1 MRGSRARIEA
11 KRFRVGT
18 GTVGEPVSGR
28 SATVTLD
35 FTNRSRRRLRH
46 LGWRW
51 VLHYLPIEVNP
62 LAMATIWSGKAALM
76 TAGAAAIL
84 LAGMFD
90 CGALHAASVT
100 ADNWVTRPNT
110 AVRVLLMKANR
121 PADAVMLLPGGRG
134 NINLDSQGHIGWGED
149 DFVIRTRWHYFD
161 RGIAAIIP
169 DVANDHKPPVSLAG
183 FRTSEQHADDLHAL
197 AEQLHGMAPKVW
209 IIAYD
214 TGATSAL
221 NAVARDKFDSIAGL
235 VLISPILEPPVPDS
249 TLLIDGA
256 KRALGRIPVLVI
268 GHLFDPCSLPVV
280 DRIKNAAAVLRA
292 PHFQSIVLQGGQAQF
307 MLHDAFAY
315 REGSCNAQPTHAL
328 AGLEEVVTSKI
339 IDWLSH
345 EGAIALDARST
356 SPAASDIAS
365 LDLPPV
371 SQVTALSALPEP
383 ATPGFRWAVVRGL
396 NVQAV
401 NAGAMV
407 SGQPVLRLAATP
419 NDNGHTLA
427 VRLSGLNKNQTYR
440 VSAWVKSVAGG
451 NVELAAFD
459 RPDTDKPVNNGD
471 AVFDLSNHQVLDASG
486 VQDRDIEQHP
496 DYWQKVWIDLA
507 TSDGQLLVAV
517 RPINGRRLLFRGD
530 GKLGLILGGIEAE
543 PLD

>member
-1 MRGSRARIEA
+1 MPFG
-11 KRFRVGT
+11 G
-18 GTVGEPVSGR
+18 G
-28 SATVTLD
+28 
-35 FTNRSRRRLRH
+35 
-46 LGWRW
+46 

-62 LAMATIWSGKAALM
+62 LAMATILSRALV

-84 LAGMFD
+84 SAGLFD
-90 CGALHAASVT
+90 CGPLNAASVI

-110 AVRVLLMKANR
+110 AVRVLLMKANQ
-121 PADAVMLLPGGRG
+121 PADAVMLLPGGHG
-134 NINLDSQGHIGWGED
+134 NINLGSQGQIGWGED

-161 RGIAAIIP
+161 HGIATIVP
-169 DVANDHKPPVSLAG
+169 DVALDHKPPVSLAG
-183 FRTSEQHADDLHAL
+183 FRTSELHADDLRAL
-197 AEQLHGMAPKVW
+197 SEQLHGMAPKVW

-221 NAVARDKFDSIAGL
+221 NAIARGKIDSIAGL
-235 VLISPILEPPVPDS
+235 VLISPVLEQPDPDS

-256 KRALGRIPVLVI
+256 KRALGRMPVLVI
-268 GHLFDPCSLPVV
+268 GHQFDRCSLPVV
-280 DRIKNAAAVLRA
+280 GRIKNAAAALRA
-292 PHFQSIVLQGGQAQF
+292 PHFQAIVLQGGRTQF

-315 REGSCNAQPTHAL
+315 PERSCNAEPTHAL
-328 AGLEEVVTSKI
+328 AGLEEAVTSKI
-339 IDWLSH
+339 IDWISH
-345 EGAIALDARST
+345 EGAIALDARPDA
-356 SPAASDIAS
+356 PAAPDIAS

-383 ATPGFRWAVVRGL
+383 GTPEFRWQVVRGL

-401 NAGAMV
+401 DADAMV
-407 SGQPVLRLAATP
+407 SGQRVLRLISTP
-419 NDNGHTLA
+419 NDGGHTLA
-427 VRLSGLNKNQTYR
+427 VRLTGLNKNQIYR

-459 RPDTDKPVNNGD
+459 RPNTDKPLNNGD
-471 AVFDLSNHQVLDASG
+471 AIFDLSNHRVLDESG
-486 VQDRDIEQHP
+486 VQGRDIEQHP
-496 DYWQKVWIDLA
+496 NYWQKVWINVA

-517 RPINGRRLLFRGD
+517 RPTNGRKILFVGD

>member
-1 MRGSRARIEA
+1 MPFG
-11 KRFRVGT
+11 G
-18 GTVGEPVSGR
+18 
-28 SATVTLD
+28 
-35 FTNRSRRRLRH
+35 
-46 LGWRW
+46 W
-51 VLHYLPIEVNP
+51 VLHYLPIGVNP
-62 LAMATIWSGKAALM
+62 LAMATIWSRKTALI

-90 CGALHAASVT
+90 CGPLNAASVI
-100 ADNWVTRPNT
+100 ADNWVTRPNA
-110 AVRVLLMKANR
+110 AVRVLLMKANQ
-121 PADAVMLLPGGRG
+121 PADAVMLLPGGHG

-161 RGIAAIIP
+161 HGIAAIVP
-169 DVANDHKPPVSLAG
+169 DVALDHKPPVSLAG
-183 FRTSEQHADDLHAL
+183 FRTSELHADDLRAL
-197 AEQLHGMAPKVW
+197 SEQLRGMAPKVW

-221 NAVARDKFDSIAGL
+221 NAIARGKVNSIAGL
-235 VLISPILEPPVPDS
+235 VLISPILEQPDPDS
-249 TLLIDGA
+249 TLLIDGV
-256 KRALGRIPVLVI
+256 KRALGRMPVLVI
-268 GHLFDPCSLPVV
+268 GHESDPCSLAVV

-292 PHFQSIVLQGGQAQF
+292 PHFQSIVLRGGQTQF

-315 REGSCNAQPTHAL
+315 PEGSCNAQPTHAL

-339 IDWLSH
+339 IAWLSH
-345 EGAIALDARST
+345 EGSIALDARPDA
-356 SPAASDIAS
+356 PAAPDIAS

-383 ATPGFRWAVVRGL
+383 ATPGFRWEVVRGL

-401 NAGAMV
+401 NADAMV
-407 SGQPVLRLAATP
+407 SGQPVLRLTATP
-419 NDNGHTLA
+419 NDNRHTLA
-427 VRLSGLNKNQTYR
+427 VRLTGLNKNQAYR

-471 AVFDLSNHQVLDASG
+471 AIFDLSNHQVLDASG
-486 VQDRDIEQHP
+486 VQGSDIEQHP
-496 DYWQKVWIDLA
+496 DYWQKVWINIP

-517 RPINGRRLLFRGD
+517 RPINGRRLMFPGD
-530 GKLGLILGGIEAE
+530 SKLGLILGGIQAE

>member
-1 MRGSRARIEA
+1 MPFG
-11 KRFRVGT
+11 G
-18 GTVGEPVSGR
+18 G
-28 SATVTLD
+28 
-35 FTNRSRRRLRH
+35 
-46 LGWRW
+46 
-51 VLHYLPIEVNP
+51 VLHYLLIEVNP
-62 LAMATIWSGKAALM
+62 LAMATIWSRKTALI

-90 CGALHAASVT
+90 CRPLNAASVI

-110 AVRVLLMKANR
+110 VVRVLLMKANQ
-121 PADAVMLLPGGRG
+121 PADAVMLLPGGHG
-134 NINLDSQGHIGWGED
+134 NINLDSQGRIGWGED

-161 RGIAAIIP
+161 HGIAAIVP
-169 DVANDHKPPVSLAG
+169 DVALDHKPPVSLAG
-183 FRTSEQHADDLHAL
+183 FRTSELHADDLRAL
-197 AEQLHGMAPKVW
+197 SEQLRGMAPKVW

-221 NAVARDKFDSIAGL
+221 NAIARGKVDSIAGL
-235 VLISPILEPPVPDS
+235 VLISPILEQPDPDS
-249 TLLIDGA
+249 TLLIDGV
-256 KRALGRIPVLVI
+256 KRALGRMPVLVI
-268 GHLFDPCSLPVV
+268 GHESDPCSLPVV

-292 PHFQSIVLQGGQAQF
+292 PHFQSIVLRGGQTQF

-315 REGSCNAQPTHAL
+315 PEGSCNTQPTHAL
-328 AGLEEVVTSKI
+328 AGLEEAVTSKI
-339 IDWLSH
+339 IDWISH
-345 EGAIALDARST
+345 EGSIALDAR
-356 SPAASDIAS
+356 PDALAAPDIAS

-401 NAGAMV
+401 NADAMV
-407 SGQPVLRLAATP
+407 RGQPVLRLTATP

-427 VRLSGLNKNQTYR
+427 VRLTGLNKNQTYR

-459 RPDTDKPVNNGD
+459 RPDADKPVNNGD
-471 AVFDLSNHQVLDASG
+471 AIFDLSNHQVLDASG
-486 VQDRDIEQHP
+486 VQGRDIEQHP
-496 DYWQKVWIDLA
+496 NYWQKVWINLA
-507 TSDGQLLVAV
+507 TSDGQLLVAI
-517 RPINGRRLLFRGD
+517 RPINDRRLLFVGD